1 MTNVLGNEKG
11 EYEKYLPYRGR
22 RTLMRADD
30 DIHLTVVAA
39 KMMVREILTKIFS
52 DYEFPDSE

>member
-1 MTNVLGNEKG
+1 MTNVLGNENG
-11 EYEKYLPYRGR
+11 EYEKFLPYRGK

-39 KMMVREILTKIFS
+39 KKMVREILIKIFS
-52 DYEFPDSE
+52 EYEFPDNE